1 VKLEEIINNNL
12 TETLKINDI
21 SVIDTNF
28 THGLEVASKLLIDTF
43 QKKGKVLLAGNG
55 GSAADAQHI
64 AAEFMGRLNFDRDPL
79 PAIALTANSSNITCI
94 ANDYGYDHIFSRQAN
109 ALAQQDDCLIV
120 YSTSGKSRNI
130 LQLVA
135 EIRHKVKH
143 IIALTGLYTD
153 ELDKYSDVVLSVN
166 SEKTTRIQEIHAIA
180 GHILCECVED
190 TLFGHLKNS

>member
-1 VKLEEIINNNL
+1 MKLQEIINNNL
-12 TETLKINDI
+12 NEILKIKDI
-21 SVIDTNF
+21 SVVGKKF
-28 THGLEVASKLLIDTF
+28 THGLEVASELLVDTF

-120 YSTSGKSRNI
+120 YSTSGKSKNI
-130 LQLVA
+130 LKLVA

>member
-1 VKLEEIINNNL
+1 MKLEDVINKNL
-12 TETLKINDI
+12 AETLKINDI
-21 SVIDTNF
+21 SVVDTKF
-28 THGLEVASKLLIDTF
+28 THGLQVASELLIDTF

-94 ANDYGYDHIFSRQAN
+94 ANDYGYDHVFSRQAN

-120 YSTSGKSRNI
+120 YSTSGKSKNI
-130 LQLVA
+130 LKLVA

-190 TLFGHLKNS
+190 TLFGQLKNS

>member
-1 VKLEEIINNNL
+1 MKLEDIINKNL
-12 TETLKINDI
+12 AETLKINDI
-21 SVIDTNF
+21 SVVDTKF
-28 THGLEVASKLLIDTF
+28 THGLQVASELLIDTF

>member
-1 VKLEEIINNNL
+1 MKLEDIINNNL
-12 TETLKINDI
+12 AETLKINDI
-21 SVIDTNF
+21 SVVDTKF
-28 THGLEVASKLLIDTF
+28 THGLQVASELLIDSF

-94 ANDYGYDHIFSRQAN
+94 ANDYGYDHVFSRQAN

-120 YSTSGKSRNI
+120 YSTSGKSKNI
-130 LQLVA
+130 LKLVA

>member
-1 VKLEEIINNNL
+1 MKLEDIINKNL
-12 TETLKINDI
+12 AETLKINDI
-21 SVIDTNF
+21 SVVDTKF
-28 THGLEVASKLLIDTF
+28 THGLQVASELLIDTF

-94 ANDYGYDHIFSRQAN
+94 ANDYGYDHVFSRQAN

-120 YSTSGKSRNI
+120 YSTSGKSKNI
-130 LQLVA
+130 LKLVA

>member
-1 VKLEEIINNNL
+1 MKLEEIINNNL

-21 SVIDTNF
+21 SVIDTKF
-28 THGLEVASKLLIDTF
+28 TQGLKVASELLIDTF

-64 AAEFMGRLNFDRDPL
+64 AAEFMGRLNYDRDPL